1 MTLHTCSRQPEV
13 LAMQTHGH
21 WPQACPPDLR
31 AHLEACASC
40 KQLLVVTHA
49 FQQARAATAAQA
61 QLPAPG
67 LIWWRAQLRRR
78 NAAVERIGR
87 PIVAAYIF
95 ALAIAVLAAAGT
107 LISQAHRGLLWLDWL
122 MQAGNATLHLQPLS
136 HSDIFTSGWGI
147 LAVIPA
153 FAAIA
158 FVGAVVVYWATER
171 Q

>member
-1 MTLHTCSRQPEV
+1 MTLHPCSRQPGV
-13 LAMQTHGH
+13 LEMQARGH

-49 FQQARAATAAQA
+49 FQQARAVTAAQV

-78 NAAVERIGR
+78 NAAMQRIGR
-87 PIVAAYIF
+87 PILGGYIF
-95 ALAIAVLAAAGT
+95 ALAVTVLAAAAV
-107 LISQAHRGLLWLDWL
+107 LASQARSGFRWLDWL
-122 MQAGNATLHLQPLS
+122 AQSGSATLHLEPVSASGL
-136 HSDIFTSGWGI
+136 FGSGWGL
-147 LAVIPA
+147 LALIPV
-153 FAAIA
+153 FATVAV
-158 FVGAVVVYWATER
+158 VGAVVVYLTAER